1 MDTVVGSLIVSALA
15 IIALGFTLLGC
26 ITDAHQ
32 RLAPAASRYSP
43 LRINSLR
50 TLRLIRE
57 TQGGDAMPLVLRLFD
72 AAGNQ
77 IKGDSKVP
85 GYEGCIDLLEW
96 SWVANFNPENL
107 LNVTLKKSYDSATV
121 PLLKKANSGPVL
133 KASLFDIDTS
143 DPTRVQ
149 RVDLFQVS
157 VQQAEV
163 AGTPEPP
170 SKEGFILRCPF
181 MIFYSPDQHELS

>member
-1 MDTVVGSLIVSALA
+1 
-15 IIALGFTLLGC
+15 
-26 ITDAHQ
+26 
-32 RLAPAASRYSP
+32 
-43 LRINSLR
+43 
-50 TLRLIRE
+50 
-57 TQGGDAMPLVLRLFD
+57 MPLVLRLFD

-181 MIFYSPDQHELS
+181 MIFYCPDQHDTVALGTEGG